1 MPLSDIEK
9 AALPKTDI
17 RAVHQALDAEH
28 RTYSREDDSPQGS
41 VKARLEQAPPDSL
54 AKEQLIKDD
63 EGRDQLQAMPKATRT
78 SMFPD
83 PRRTNP
89 VGRFGI
95 VCVDAMLRRVIFL
108 V

>member
-41 VKARLEQAPPDSL
+41 VKARLEQAWPDSL
-54 AKEQLIKDD
+54 AKEQLVKDD
-63 EGRDQLQAMPKATRT
+63 EGRDQLQAMPKAANRVGTPGIGEHRGTRC
-78 SMFPD
+78 FWH
-83 PRRTNP
+83 R
-89 VGRFGI
+89 
-95 VCVDAMLRRVIFL
+95 L
-108 V
+108 

>member
-41 VKARLEQAPPDSL
+41 VKARLEQAWPDSL
-54 AKEQLIKDD
+54 AKEQLVKDD

-83 PRRTNP
+83 PAYQPGWSFWDRLR
-89 VGRFGI
+89 GRD
-95 VCVDAMLRRVIFL
+95 VTPRYLRV
-108 V
+108 

>member
-41 VKARLEQAPPDSL
+41 VKARLEQAWPDSL
-54 AKEQLIKDD
+54 AKEQLVKDD
-63 EGRDQLQAMPKATRT
+63 EERDQLQAMPKATRT
-78 SMFPD
+78 SMFPI
-83 PRRTNP
+83 PGVPTRLG
-89 VGRFGI
+89 VFGI
-95 VCVDAMLRRVIFL
+95 VCVGVM
-108 V
+108 